1 MLSLLNQGD
10 LDDKSLYE
18 FLDNTKSIIFSYF
31 DDEQMLELYN
41 KAMAKNS
48 NLLRKIGNIRISFK
62 DFLDKFKQK
71 NNITNTENSN
81 ECRRLYEI
89 CDLAFYANK
98 VTKTICLPCLN
109 YLAQQMNI
117 EELDELYQNEVSGN
131 VNLGQNIKSRS
142 QEFQENYQM
151 YRLIKREKMFVMPSK
166 MHQLEKC

>member
-71 NNITNTENSN
+71 NNITNTEN
-81 ECRRLYEI
+81 
-89 CDLAFYANK
+89 
-98 VTKTICLPCLN
+98 
-109 YLAQQMNI
+109 
-117 EELDELYQNEVSGN
+117 
-131 VNLGQNIKSRS
+131 
-142 QEFQENYQM
+142 
-151 YRLIKREKMFVMPSK
+151 
-166 MHQLEKC
+166 